1 MGLFFDKKF
10 KKIVPLT
17 YCKNSESVLKLKQIS
32 MSAFFH
38 PAIFHYPAGSVASP
52 GKLIMKKTK
61 KRKLFYCKRCTGKFS
76 KDFVK
81 KMDGYY
87 ICLTCAGIE
96 EYLNDENFFEYSYN
110 GGRYKA
116 RD

>member
-1 MGLFFDKKF
+1 MKNGDK
-10 KKIVPLT
+10 INNRAVTEVLPLVNPQSCILIT
-17 YCKNSESVLKLKQIS
+17 
-32 MSAFFH
+32 
-38 PAIFHYPAGSVASP
+38 
-52 GKLIMKKTK
+52 GKELMKKAK

-96 EYLNDENFFEYSYN
+96 EYLNGKGFSDYPLYGSRE
-110 GGRYKA
+110 KV
-116 RD
+116 

>member
-1 MGLFFDKKF
+1 
-10 KKIVPLT
+10 
-17 YCKNSESVLKLKQIS
+17 
-32 MSAFFH
+32 
-38 PAIFHYPAGSVASP
+38 
-52 GKLIMKKTK
+52 MKKNR

-81 KMDGYY
+81 KVNGHY

-96 EYLNDENFFEYSYN
+96 EYLNGKGFSDYPFN
-110 GGRYKA
+110 GAKQKI

>member
-1 MGLFFDKKF
+1 
-10 KKIVPLT
+10 
-17 YCKNSESVLKLKQIS
+17 
-32 MSAFFH
+32 
-38 PAIFHYPAGSVASP
+38 
-52 GKLIMKKTK
+52 MKKTK

-81 KMDGYY
+81 RMDGYY

-96 EYLNDENFFEYSYN
+96 EYLNDRTFSDYPFN

>member
-1 MGLFFDKKF
+1 
-10 KKIVPLT
+10 
-17 YCKNSESVLKLKQIS
+17 

-81 KMDGYY
+81 RVDGYY

-96 EYLNDENFFEYSYN
+96 EYLNGKGFSDYPLYGSR
-110 GGRYKA
+110 GKV
-116 RD
+116 